1 MIMATGKITCAIK
14 TKTFNATTTSTG
26 AVALPNDVK
35 AGFISCFAN
44 ATSIAFRRDND
55 YIMVKNSETFEPIAN
70 TNVTITV
77 KYVGGVARK
86 PLNIILKLISR
97 PKGRWA

>member
-1 MIMATGKITCAIK
+1 MATSKIPCAIK
-14 TKTFNATTTSTG
+14 TKTFSATTTSTG

-44 ATSIAFRRDND
+44 ITSIAFRRDND
-55 YIMVKNSETFEPIAN
+55 YIMVKNSETFAPIAN

-77 KYVGGVARK
+77 KYVGGVIRR
-86 PLNIILKLISR
+86 ILHLIRTLISKTR
-97 PKGRWA
+97 RRCA